1 MRLIPAAKSKK
12 QRRFH
17 LAEPIVEAEPSLVP
31 ALRKGRAA
39 GIVGMFTLI
48 VAVCGYFREAAL
60 AARFGVSANMDAYF
74 GAVFIPNVLYYVLV
88 AGTLSP
94 IFIPILL
101 DENGGEDRARVSETF
116 SVVMTFAMVVLLAIV
131 LCGLIGAP
139 KWVPL
144 LFSGFNADTTRM
156 AVRFVYIIF
165 PGVLFLAVAG
175 LLTSVLNGFHK
186 FALAAVAPALSSIVV
201 ISAIFLARGSRAIYV
216 VAMATAAGF
225 LLQAILLIPSTASL
239 GIRYRWILDFRHPA
253 IRKLLRLWLPLFLYL
268 AVANVS
274 LLVERNLASRLSAGA
289 VSTLY
294 YALRLFTV
302 PSNFLAAP
310 LAIVAYPGFAREA
323 KREGRGELVGQ
334 LSRTFGLIIFLF
346 VPITIW
352 TVLNALPITRL
363 LYEHGKFTVADSLV
377 TAHVLSIYSLA
388 ILANAIAV
396 VLMRCFYAVEDT
408 VTPLV
413 AESVALVF
421 FVAAAPFLTRQFG
434 ISGLAAARSTSF
446 CLVTLLLMFVLWK
459 RKDLLKLDSE
469 LVRLFLPTAAATGV
483 MAIVSW
489 ASLHAL
495 QPWFDSGHTLA
506 RLVIVATILLL
517 SAGTFLGVARL
528 FKLTQ
533 ARQVVNT
540 VRDLLPGAGNR
551 DVR

>member
-1 MRLIPAAKSKK
+1 M
-12 QRRFH
+12 
-17 LAEPIVEAEPSLVP
+17 AEPTVEAEPSLVP

-60 AARFGVSANMDAYF
+60 AARFGVSADMDAYF

-101 DENGGEDRARVSETF
+101 DENGGEDRAKVSETF
-116 SVVMTFAMVVLLAIV
+116 SVVMTFVMLVLLAIV
-131 LCGLIGAP
+131 FCGLIGATQ
-139 KWVPL
+139 WVPL
-144 LFSGFNADTTRM
+144 LFPGFNAATTQM
-156 AVRFVYIIF
+156 AVRFVYLIF

-186 FALAAVAPALSSIVV
+186 FALAAVAPAFSSIVV
-201 ISAIFLARGSRAIYV
+201 ISAVFLARGSRAIYV

-225 LLQAILLIPSTASL
+225 LLQAVLLVPSTTKL
-239 GIRYRWILDFRHPA
+239 GIRYRWIFDFRHPA

-268 AVANVS
+268 AVSNVS

-289 VSTLY
+289 VATLY

-323 KREGRGELVGQ
+323 KREGRGELASQ
-334 LSRTFGLIIFLF
+334 LSRTFGLVVFLF
-346 VPITIW
+346 VPITVW
-352 TVLNALPITRL
+352 TALNALPVTRL
-363 LYEHGKFTVADSLV
+363 LYEHGRFQFADSLT
-377 TAHVLSIYSLA
+377 TAHVLSIYTLA

-413 AESVALVF
+413 AESVSLVF
-421 FVAAAPFLTRQFG
+421 FVAAAPFLTRHFG
-434 ISGLAAARSTSF
+434 ISGLAAARSMAF
-446 CLVTLLLMFVLWK
+446 CLVTLLLMFVLWR
-459 RKDLLKLDSE
+459 RKDLLKLDAQ
-469 LVRLFLPTAAATGV
+469 LVRLFLPTAAATGA

-489 ASLHAL
+489 ASLHFL
-495 QPWFDSGHTLA
+495 QSWFDSGHTLA
-506 RLVIVATILLL
+506 RLAVITIVLLL

-528 FKLTQ
+528 FRLSQ
-533 ARQVVNT
+533 ARQIVST
-540 VRDLLPGAGNR
+540 VRDLLPGSR
-551 DVR
+551 YRQ